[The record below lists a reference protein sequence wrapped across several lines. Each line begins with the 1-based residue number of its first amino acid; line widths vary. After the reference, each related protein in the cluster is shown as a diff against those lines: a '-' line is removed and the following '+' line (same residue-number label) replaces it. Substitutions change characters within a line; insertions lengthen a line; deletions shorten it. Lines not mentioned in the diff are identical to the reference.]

1 MQGKSEYTVGK
12 GKPPV
17 GTQFQKGE
25 SGNPKGKTTAQR
37 ELEIANAEAATR
49 IRQRLLEVAEA
60 KLKELSDNDLLDETL
75 DRFVEASMLNLLKD
89 AENRGLGTPKQSID
103 LESPNGTMTPR
114 ATSDAVIAA
123 LQRKHADP

>member
-49 IRQRLLEVAEA
+49 IRQRLLRAAEA
-60 KLKELSDNDLLDETL
+60 KLEELSTDEAL

-89 AENRGLGTPKQSID
+89 AENRGLGTPKQSVD
-103 LESPNGTMTPR
+103 LSSHDGTMTPR